1 MAARQ
6 PADALEMLQADHR
19 KVRQLF
25 QNYENTNDPTAK
37 QQIADQVFTA
47 LNIHAQVE
55 ETLFYPAFED
65 AADDEEKD
73 LVEAA
78 LHDHQLVTD
87 LLVELQGLAG
97 ESEEF
102 KAQFQ
107 ALRDT
112 VEQHVEEEETQMFPA
127 AEHVLVDDMQD
138 LTVQMQT
145 LKRQLMAS

>member
-78 LHDHQLVTD
+78 LQDHQLVTD

-127 AEHVLVDDMQD
+127 AEHVLVEDMQD
-138 LTVQMQT
+138 LTVQMQA